1 MIIYSQLWETNKYHF
16 YKSGNYLAD
25 YMSDLEGYREI
36 PKEGADEICYAL
48 FEKSRLGGSRGSY
61 FQTP

>member
-36 PKEGADEICYAL
+36 PKEGADEIC
-48 FEKSRLGGSRGSY
+48 
-61 FQTP
+61 